1 MAKGFN
7 SRGMRGMGG
16 GGMGMP
22 NQALI
27 KQAQKLQMDMQKAQ
41 EDLNA
46 KEYEFSSGGG
56 VVKATVSGA
65 KLVTKLEINP
75 EAVDPDDA
83 EMLQDLII
91 AAINGAMNAASEDAE
106 AQMSRFTKGLNL
118 PF

>member
-16 GGMGMP
+16 MGMS
-22 NQALI
+22 NNNLI
-27 KQAQKLQMDMQKAQ
+27 KQAQKLQQDMAKAQ
-41 EDLNA
+41 EDLSA
-46 KEYEFSSGGG
+46 KEYESSSGGG

-75 EAVDPDDA
+75 EAVDPDDV
-83 EMLQDLII
+83 EMLQDLIV
-91 AAINGAMNAASEDAE
+91 AAVNGAMNAATEDYE